1 MAAASTARAT
11 ETGED
16 DGIGDAAATPT
27 LVAHATVRNRRGL
40 HARAAAKFVST
51 AERFSA
57 TIEVEAY
64 GQTVSAQSIMGL
76 MMLGASTGTALEIR
90 ATGADAK
97 DALAALAALV
107 DAGFH
112 EQD

>member
-1 MAAASTARAT
+1 MAAASTARLT
-11 ETGED
+11 DTGED
-16 DGIGDAAATPT
+16 ARTGDGTATPT

-51 AERFSA
+51 AERFTA
-57 TIEVEAY
+57 VVEVEAY

-76 MMLGASTGTALEIR
+76 MMLGASTGTALEMR

-107 DAGFH
+107 NAGFH